1 MIIKERRTP
10 VVVSGLQLLL
20 TRLPLHYPLSTYL
33 EDELAKYLSGH
44 KGEQSIDFHLKD
56 LPQKEYLFFHN
67 LRIPHNDS
75 YFQLDILILTPY
87 YFFIIEVKNFSGK
100 LYFDQDLFQLIRTY
114 NGLEETFADPISQLK
129 RQRYCLMDWLKSH
142 HFSEIPVEAVVV
154 ISNPQTQ
161 IKVSPGRSEVY
172 KWISHKINLPEK
184 IRYFDQKHTVERLS
198 MKDLRKLSKALLKAH
213 TSPTPNLLQKYQISQ
228 DDIVKGVACPSCGLI
243 PMVRNKRKW
252 FCPSCK
258 CYSRSAHIQA
268 LKDYSLLFGSTITN
282 SQFRDFIQLESR
294 TIAKKLLLSMDLPTS
309 GELRHRKYHLDFD
322 DWRD

>member
-1 MIIKERRTP
+1 MIMKERCTP

-20 TRLPLHYPLSTYL
+20 TRLLPHYPLRTYL
-33 EDELAKYLSGH
+33 EDELAKYLSGY
-44 KGEQSIDFHLKD
+44 KGEQSIDFHMKH
-56 LPQKEYLFFHN
+56 LPQKEYLIFHN

-114 NGLEETFADPISQLK
+114 NGIEEAFADPISQLK
-129 RQRYCLMDWLKSH
+129 RQRYCLLDWLKNH
-142 HFSEIPVEAVVV
+142 LYSEIPVEAVVV

-161 IKVSPGRSEVY
+161 IKVSPGRSKVY
-172 KWISHKINLPEK
+172 KWITHKINLPEK
-184 IRYFDQKHTVERLS
+184 IRYFDQKHTEERLS
-198 MKDLRKLSKALLKAH
+198 MKDLRKLSKGLLKAH
-213 TSPTPNLLQKYQISQ
+213 TPSIPNLLQKYQILE

-243 PMVRNKRKW
+243 PMIRNTRKW

-268 LKDYSLLFGSTITN
+268 LKDYSLLFGPTITN

-294 TIAKKLLLSMDLPTS
+294 TIAKKYLLSMDLPTS